1 MKIGTRLAL
10 VLLLALTPVVAT
22 FTYFNIRL
30 SSQVYIQNLER
41 GTRAISRGLR
51 AALYTD
57 VLNGDWTKVRA
68 VLEEVRR
75 QGVEVAVFKPDGSLW
90 YALPFFPDAL
100 LPPRGTLASI
110 TDDTIL
116 ESNREVSGRSWFFRL
131 VPLDVAGRSAI
142 GYMLVAEDLTDVRE
156 DGARRVAY
164 SVTAAFVVLA
174 LAASIIILA
183 THRYVSGPLAELSR
197 RVLRFSDK
205 DDPERSG
212 SRDEVESL
220 TEEFRR
226 LDSQLTSARERL
238 LSEHRR
244 QLELERNL
252 RHTEKLATIGTL
264 ASGLA
269 HEIGSPMAVIR
280 GRAEYL
286 LQNNSSGPNG
296 PTAHKLSENLGI
308 IISQIDRISG
318 IVHLLLDY
326 TRRREPLR
334 VTCDLRQIINRAL
347 GLLETEANRRGVT
360 ISTALGR
367 IPLMTDCDADQ
378 LQQVFVNLGM
388 NALDAMV
395 DQGGG
400 TVRVSAEIGK
410 HRAND
415 AQVLRVIVEDS
426 GPGVPEDVRAQIFDP
441 FFTTKPPGKGT
452 GMGLAVSQ
460 SILQD
465 HNGEITVEPGPAGGA
480 RFVVTLPLTS
490 RRIEQ
495 QRAAS

>member
-22 FTYFNIRL
+22 FTYFNLHL

-41 GTRAISRGLR
+41 GTRAVTRGLR
-51 AALYTD
+51 AALYED
-57 VLNGDWTKVRA
+57 VRNGDWAKVRA
-68 VLEEVRR
+68 VLAEVRR
-75 QGVEVAVFKPDGSLW
+75 QGFEAALFKPDGSLLFD
-90 YALPFFPDAL
+90 LPFFPDAL
-100 LPPRGTLASI
+100 LPPPRTFAGV
-110 TDDTIL
+110 TDSSML
-116 ESNREVSGRSWFFRL
+116 EANRDVSGRSWFCRL
-131 VPLDVAGRSAI
+131 VPLDVADRSSI
-142 GYMLVAEDLTDVRE
+142 GYFLVAEDLTDVRE
-156 DGARRVAY
+156 EGARRLAY

-174 LAASIIILA
+174 LAASIIIVA
-183 THRYVSGPLAELSR
+183 TQRYVSRPLAELSR

-205 DDPERSG
+205 DDLERTG

-226 LDSQLTSARERL
+226 LDSQLTNARERL
-238 LSEHRR
+238 FSEHRR

-252 RHTEKLATIGTL
+252 RHSEKLATIGTL

-286 LQNNSSGPNG
+286 LHNDPAPPKRSES
-296 PTAHKLSENLGI
+296 LSI
-308 IISQIDRISG
+308 IINQIDRITG
-318 IVHLLLDY
+318 IVNLLLDY
-326 TRRREPLR
+326 ARRREPLHMTSDVR
-334 VTCDLRQIINRAL
+334 VIINRAL
-347 GLLETEANRRGVT
+347 GLLETEANRRGVS
-360 ISTALGR
+360 ILTALGR
-367 IPLMTDCDADQ
+367 MPLMAQCDADQ

-400 TVRVSAEIGK
+400 TIHVSAEIGPD
-410 HRAND
+410 RAGD

-426 GPGVPEDVRAQIFDP
+426 GPGVPEEARAQIFDR

-465 HNGEITVEPGPAGGA
+465 HDGEITVEPGPAGGA
-480 RFVVTLPLTS
+480 RFVVTLPLAG
-490 RRIEQ
+490 RRMET